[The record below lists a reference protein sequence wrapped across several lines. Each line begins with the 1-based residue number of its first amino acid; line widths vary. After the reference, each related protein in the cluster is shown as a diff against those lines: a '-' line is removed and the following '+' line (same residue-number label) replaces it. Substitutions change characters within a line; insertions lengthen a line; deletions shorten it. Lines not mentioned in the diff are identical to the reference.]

1 MPTRELVV
9 CCDQRTLAHAAAQFI
24 VGEIALAENRRFH
37 LALSGGTTP
46 AIVYDV
52 LASNPANDSF
62 LKQHCEFYF
71 SDERPVGPDHP
82 DSNFRLAN
90 EHLFRKLD
98 IGEANIH
105 RLHGEAG
112 DLSAEAKR
120 YAALIRS
127 SLPTDADNIPQF
139 DLTILGMGVD
149 GHTASIFPDLDFDH
163 FANELVA
170 APFVGSMKQ
179 KRLTFTLRLINAS
192 QAVLILVSGKGKAAT
207 VKSALDSSIESG
219 KLPVSRVAA
228 SRTVW
233 LMDLDAASE
242 LNWTGRVLSL

>member
-9 CCDQRTLAHAAAQFI
+9 CRDQRTLAHAAAQFI
-24 VGEIALAENRRFH
+24 VGEKALVENRRFC

-52 LASNPANDSF
+52 LASNPANRTH
-62 LKQHCEFYF
+62 LNQHCEFYF

-105 RLHGEAG
+105 RLHGEASER
-112 DLSAEAKR
+112 SAEAKR
-120 YAALIRS
+120 YADLIRS
-127 SLPTDADNIPQF
+127 SLPTDANNIPQF
-139 DLTILGMGVD
+139 DLTMLGMGSD
-149 GHTASIFPDLDFDH
+149 GHTASIFPDFDFDR
-163 FANELVA
+163 FKDELVA
-170 APFVGSMKQ
+170 APFVSSIKQ
-179 KRLTFTLRLINAS
+179 NRLTFTLRLINAS
-192 QAVLILVSGKGKAAT
+192 RAALILVSGKGKAAA